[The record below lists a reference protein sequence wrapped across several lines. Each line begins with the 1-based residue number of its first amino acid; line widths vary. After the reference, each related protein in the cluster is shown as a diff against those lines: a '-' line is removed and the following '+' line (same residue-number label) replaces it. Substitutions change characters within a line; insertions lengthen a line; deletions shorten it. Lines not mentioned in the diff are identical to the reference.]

1 MERRAGI
8 EIGFIGDGQF
18 KVIGKL
24 DGSGRAHFFTTSAVN
39 TTPQIELRVREFCW
53 SSVWIVSAFAG
64 QAQAQSPQAI
74 HWLGIRSGFPRKPW
88 LTSSGAKGYFT
99 VAVPARII
107 VFSNFSIFCPYFSGE
122 RLRSMP

>member
-39 TTPQIELRVREFCW
+39 TTPQIELPREFCW
-53 SSVWIVSAFAG
+53 SSVWIVSAFVG
-64 QAQAQSPQAI
+64 QAQAQAPQAI
-74 HWLGIRSGFPRKPW
+74 HWLGIRSGFPRKPG

>member
-39 TTPQIELRVREFCW
+39 TTPQIELPGVRILLVVGLDSQRICRT
-53 SSVWIVSAFAG
+53 STGAG
-64 QAQAQSPQAI
+64 TAGNTLAGHQV
-74 HWLGIRSGFPRKPW
+74 RFPRKPG

-122 RLRSMP
+122 RLRSIP

>member
-39 TTPQIELRVREFCW
+39 TTPQIELPCARILLV
-53 SSVWIVSAFAG
+53 VGLIVSAFAG
-64 QAQAQSPQAI
+64 QAQAQAPQAI
-74 HWLGIRSGFPRKPW
+74 HWLGIRSGFPQLWADLQWREGIFHRRG
-88 LTSSGAKGYFT
+88 SGAHNSFQ
-99 VAVPARII
+99 
-107 VFSNFSIFCPYFSGE
+107 
-122 RLRSMP
+122 